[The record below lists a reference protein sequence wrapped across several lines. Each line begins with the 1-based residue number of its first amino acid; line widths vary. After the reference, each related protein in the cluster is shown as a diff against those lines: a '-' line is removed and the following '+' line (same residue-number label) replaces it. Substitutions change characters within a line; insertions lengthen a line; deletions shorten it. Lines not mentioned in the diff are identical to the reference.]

1 MDTPGTGTTERRAVY
16 YQPVDELTA
25 FILAGGKSSRMGRDK
40 AFLEIAGRS
49 LLQRALALA
58 GTVAE
63 ETVIVGDAT
72 KFSPWG
78 RVVEDVYTER
88 GPLGGIHAALA
99 SSKTDLNLM
108 LAVDLPFLEAR
119 FLQYLVTEAKKSQA
133 VVTVPESDGGLQ
145 PLCAVYRR
153 QFASLAE
160 QGLLK
165 MENKID
171 ALFARTETR
180 IIDESELANC
190 GFSGKMFHNVNT
202 PQDLEREYFIKPRTE
217 N

>member
-1 MDTPGTGTTERRAVY
+1 VY

-25 FILAGGKSSRMGRDK
+25 FILAGGKSTRMGRDK
-40 AFLEIAGRS
+40 AFLEIEGRS
-49 LLQRALALA
+49 LLERALALA
-58 GTVAE
+58 GTVAG

-78 RVVEDVYTER
+78 RVLEDVFRER

-99 SSKTDLNLM
+99 ASKTEYNLV
-108 LAVDLPFLEAR
+108 LAVDMPFLEAR
-119 FLQYLVTEAKKSQA
+119 FLQYLVAEAKRTQA
-133 VVTVPESDGGLQ
+133 VVTVPRAEGGLQ

-153 QFASLAE
+153 QFAGLAE
-160 QGLLK
+160 QALLK

-171 ALFARTETR
+171 ALFTRTETHV
-180 IIDESELANC
+180 IGESELANC

-202 PQDLEREYFIKPRTE
+202 PQDLEREYFIEPKAK